1 MPIYRKNKSP
11 FWWIDIRLPN
21 GKRVRRSS
29 GTENRRQAQEYEDR
43 IKAELWQ
50 QDKMGVEPSRT
61 FADAAVR
68 VLQMSEGQKDYATKV
83 LHIQYWRDIFSG
95 RELCSLTAEEIIDNL
110 PTHQMRRAGDKRKA
124 AKLAPATKNR
134 YLSTMS
140 RILTVAEDSG
150 WILKKPKLEKFKEN
164 RVRVRWITRAEAVC
178 LLGNLNTQWMR
189 DVCAFA
195 LATGARMGEVLNL
208 EWRDVD
214 LSRSIAWVRADKAK
228 SGKARALPLNTDA
241 LAVLARRNDK
251 NGSWVFTRDS
261 GVHTS
266 DINRKS
272 FNLAVEKSGI
282 KDFHFHDLR
291 HTWASWHVQAGTPL
305 FVLKEMGGW
314 ENLEMVKKYA
324 HLNADHLAPHA
335 NVVTFW
341 SHQHAEL
348 DVESKNAALEA
359 A

>member
-1 MPIYRKNKSP
+1 MPIYRKTNRP

-21 GKRVRRSS
+21 GKRIRRST
-29 GTENRRQAQEYEDR
+29 GTENRRQAQEYHDR

-50 QDKMGVEPSRT
+50 QDKMGKEPERT

-68 VLQMSEGQKDYATKV
+68 VLQLAEGQKDYATKV
-83 LHIQYWRDIFSG
+83 LHIQYWRGVFSG

-110 PTHQMRRAGDKRKA
+110 PTHQLRREGDKRKP

-134 YLSTMS
+134 YLATMS
-140 RILTVAEDSG
+140 RILSVAEDAG

-164 RVRVRWITRAEAVC
+164 RVRVRWITRDEAMQ
-178 LLGNLNTQWMR
+178 LLDNLGTKWMR

-195 LATGARMGEVLNL
+195 LATGARMGEILNL

-214 LSRSIAWVRADKAK
+214 LDRGIAWVRADKAK
-228 SGKARALPLNTDA
+228 SGRARPLPLNADA
-241 LAVLARRNDK
+241 KAVLTGRAGTHNH
-251 NGSWVFTRDS
+251 WVFTRDS

-272 FNLAVEKSGI
+272 FNLAAERAGL
-282 KDFHFHDLR
+282 KDIHFHDLR

-324 HLNADHLAPHA
+324 HLNADHLAVHA

-341 SHQHAEL
+341 SPEHAEI
-348 DVESKNAALEA
+348 DVENKKAACEA